1 MKATGIVR
9 QVDPLGRV
17 VLPKEL
23 RDIMEIKE
31 KTPLEIYT
39 DKDSIILKK
48 YDTANTCML
57 TGNIAKEPCI
67 LADGKIVLSPEG
79 VELLLHEI
87 NTYLL
92 TNKDNTKLLLD
103 EGTIGYFLTED
114 EHKKLT
120 EVTSEIC
127 KATNQSKKK

>member
-9 QVDPLGRV
+9 HVDPLGRV

-23 RDIMEIKE
+23 RDIMEIKD

-48 YDTANTCML
+48 YNASNTCML
-57 TGNIAKEPCI
+57 TGNMAKNPCI

-79 VELLLHEI
+79 IELLLQEI
-87 NTYLL
+87 RQ
-92 TNKDNTKLLLD
+92 KLNSPV
-103 EGTIGYFLTED
+103 G
-114 EHKKLT
+114 
-120 EVTSEIC
+120 V
-127 KATNQSKKK
+127 